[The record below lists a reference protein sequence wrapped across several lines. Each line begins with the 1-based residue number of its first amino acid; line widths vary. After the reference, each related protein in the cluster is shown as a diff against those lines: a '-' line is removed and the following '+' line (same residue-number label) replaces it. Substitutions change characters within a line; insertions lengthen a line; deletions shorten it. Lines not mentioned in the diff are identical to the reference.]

1 MRYLVSSYGFLHL
14 CINSKMRLAI
24 NANHAI
30 LRTISLKE
38 LPAANMDV
46 IQGYDNIPAELQHSI
61 VTIGNFDGVHLGHQF
76 IFRKMIDDARD
87 SGHRAIV
94 ITFEPHPKMI
104 LHPDIHPFHLITTLS
119 EKITLLEQAGLDAV
133 LIITFTLDFATTTAE
148 DFVHRILYEKLQ
160 IRKIF
165 IGHDYTFGRGKE
177 GNEAFLINKGRRL
190 GFAVEVIPPFQLG
203 NYLISSTKI
212 RHAILDGNVKL
223 AKVFLGRPYNIK
235 GKVVKGYRRGTNLG
249 FPTANV
255 EPEKSLLP
263 SRGIYA
269 ARISLNGTLHRG
281 VLNIGTNPTF
291 GNNRLTIEV
300 YIIGFQGDIYGYPIG
315 ILFEDKIRDEKKF
328 NSPDELV
335 AQIRDDV
342 ARAEEILDPLFVG

>member
-1 MRYLVSSYGFLHL
+1 MG
-14 CINSKMRLAI
+14 LAI

-30 LRTISLKE
+30 LRVISWEE

-46 IQGYDNIPAELQHSI
+46 IQGYDNIPAELQHAV

-76 IFRKMIDDARD
+76 IFWKMINDARA
-87 SGHRAIV
+87 SGHRAMV

-104 LHPDIHPFHLITTLS
+104 LHPEIKPFHLITTLS
-119 EKITLLEQAGLDAV
+119 EKIILLEQTGLDALL
-133 LIITFTLDFATTTAE
+133 LIPFTLDFAATTAE
-148 DFVHRILYEKLQ
+148 DFVHGILYEKLQ

-177 GNEAFLINKGRRL
+177 GNEAFLIDKGSRL
-190 GFAVEVIPPFQLG
+190 GFAVDVIPPFQLG
-203 NYLISSTKI
+203 DYLVSSTKI
-212 RHAILDGNVKL
+212 RHAILDGNVKV
-223 AKVFLGRPYNIK
+223 AKTFLGRPYNIK
-235 GKVVKGYRRGTNLG
+235 GKVVKGYHRGTSLG

-269 ARISLNGTLHRG
+269 ARIRLDGALHRG

-291 GNNRLTIEV
+291 GNDRLTIEV
-300 YIIGFQGDIYGYPIG
+300 FIIGFQGDIYGCPIE

-328 NSPDELV
+328 DSPDELA
-335 AQIRDDV
+335 AQIHNDV
-342 ARAEEILDPLFVG
+342 ARAEEILDPLFAG